1 MAIVTAARPGRS
13 GSRTAS
19 HRYLVGGVAGALL
32 AAALGYLLHH
42 LPPLQDH
49 PVEGVVAA
57 VFVAAVTAFA
67 AGAFVGRPGAYELPA
82 VLIASASGLG
92 VRRLRQGDLDF
103 CAALHAQ
110 SLPHGFFAQ
119 LGPRFLRAYYDTFID
134 SPHAV
139 GLAAI
144 VAGQPVG
151 SLVGILDA
159 RSHARWLL
167 RHRGVALAFHAGAGM
182 AVRPRAA
189 FRFARTRAARYAR
202 AWRRHRGADSP
213 KRRAPEG
220 APAVLSHVA
229 VLTGARG
236 LGAGRMLVRAFE
248 DEAQS
253 AGAARAILTTLQG
266 PAGAG
271 RFYERLGWRW
281 SATHLTPD
289 GGHVEEWMRELQAVN
304 RA

>member
-1 MAIVTAARPGRS
+1 MAILTAARPGRS
-13 GSRTAS
+13 GRMPPL
-19 HRYLVGGVAGALL
+19 RYMVGGVAGALL

-49 PVEGVVAA
+49 AVEGVVAA
-57 VFVAAVTAFA
+57 VFVAAGTAFA
-67 AGAFVGRPGAYELPA
+67 VGALVGRPGAYQLPA

-92 VRRLRQGDLDF
+92 VRRVEPGDVDF

-110 SLPHGFFAQ
+110 SLPHGFFVQ
-119 LGPRFLRAYYDTFID
+119 LGPRFLRAYYDSFVD

-139 GLAAI
+139 GLAATA
-144 VAGQPVG
+144 AGQPVG
-151 SLVGILDA
+151 LLVGILDA
-159 RSHARWLL
+159 RAHARWLL
-167 RHRGVALAFHAGAGM
+167 RHRGAALALHAVAGM

-189 FRFARTRAARYAR
+189 FRFARTRAGRYVST
-202 AWRRHRGADSP
+202 WRRHRGADPP
-213 KRRAPEG
+213 KRRAAGG

-229 VLTGARG
+229 VLPGARG
-236 LGAGRMLVRAFE
+236 IGAGRILVRAFE
-248 DEAQS
+248 DEARS
-253 AGAARAILTTLQG
+253 AGAARAILTTLEG

-271 RFYERLGWRW
+271 RFYERLGWGW

-289 GGHVEEWMRELQAVN
+289 GRRVEAWARELHSVE